1 MIPFLTHAFRT
12 GLANHAELYGP
23 HHPAKVVAGWIGG
36 GLLIA
41 LVFIII
47 AGLGLAGGQV

>member
-1 MIPFLTHAFRT
+1 MIPFLTNAFRL
-12 GLANHAELYGP
+12 GLAQHAELHGP

-36 GLLIA
+36 GLRIA
-41 LVFIII
+41 LVIIII

>member
-23 HHPAKVVAGWIGG
+23 KAPAKVVAGWIGG
-36 GLLIA
+36 GLLLFMLFVLSA
-41 LVFIII
+41 FWLSLF
-47 AGLGLAGGQV
+47 GGN